1 MRKVRQ
7 SVMANRSDRDPPS
20 LNRVRG
26 EKPTE
31 EMRRGSADPIRA
43 SGKKAPH
50 QRPDTKLQ
58 SACPSYPNRS
68 LRSGRRPYNSPY
80 DQANPENEARI
91 AWKVQEQ
98 AYTQNAPAHPCEEE
112 ERRDERPET
121 GCGQTPERQARPDRG
136 PARTNGRSDDRG
148 TCRCDGLAETFGPR
162 RSEPA
167 PVGGLRHW
175 SGIDG
180 GTEGLSART
189 GRGVSHVSY
198 GNPHYGK
205 PDARW
210 RRAR

>member
-1 MRKVRQ
+1 M
-7 SVMANRSDRDPPS
+7 
-20 LNRVRG
+20 
-26 EKPTE
+26 
-31 EMRRGSADPIRA
+31 GSAKRA
-43 SGKKAPH
+43 LCSGLP
-50 QRPDTKLQ
+50 RPRKRYCRQ
-58 SACPSYPNRS
+58 
-68 LRSGRRPYNSPY
+68 
-80 DQANPENEARI
+80 
-91 AWKVQEQ
+91 V
-98 AYTQNAPAHPCEEE
+98 E
-112 ERRDERPET
+112 ERDRPRSPPARTGVISLPGLGWWEAAQGARPET
-121 GCGQTPERQARPDRG
+121 EDHPMTKRAPNKTRPRARAKNEERSTQRSDIGCGETPERQARPGRG

-167 PVGGLRHW
+167 PVGGLRHS

-205 PDARW
+205 PGARR

>member
-20 LNRVRG
+20 LNGVRG

-31 EMRRGSADPIRA
+31 EMRRGSADSIRA

-68 LRSGRRPYNSPY
+68 LRSGRRPYNHPMTKRTPNKTRPRPRAKKKS
-80 DQANPENEARI
+80 AA
-91 AWKVQEQ
+91 
-98 AYTQNAPAHPCEEE
+98 TQRSEI
-112 ERRDERPET
+112 
-121 GCGQTPERQARPDRG
+121 GCGETPERQARPDRG

-205 PDARW
+205 PNAR
-210 RRAR
+210 